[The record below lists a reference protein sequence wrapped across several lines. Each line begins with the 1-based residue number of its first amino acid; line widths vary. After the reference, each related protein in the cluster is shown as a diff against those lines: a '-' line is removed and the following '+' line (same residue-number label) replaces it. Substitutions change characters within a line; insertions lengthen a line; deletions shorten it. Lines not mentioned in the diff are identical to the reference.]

1 MHESELLLDLA
12 IAFAVALGSGLV
24 ARLLKQPAFIGYI
37 LAGTLIGPHALGIIK
52 SIDNIH
58 VLATIGVVLLLFTHG
73 IELSFKKLKKIKN
86 VAILGG
92 IAQILASTGLGI
104 VISLFLLGQGIREAI
119 VFGFLI
125 SLGSTMVVLGLLT
138 DRGETNST
146 HGHVLIGIILLQD
159 IAAVFA
165 MFILPALGEQG
176 ADLANVLGR
185 AFLQAGLL
193 MTLVVVVGLLVLPRV
208 LKGVAMRGSREL
220 FIISVI
226 ALCLGSAF
234 VANYFGLSAALGAF
248 AVGLMISE
256 SEFAHQ
262 AFGDMVPIRDVFAAL
277 FFVSIGMLV
286 DLRFLFDNMA
296 VLIVVVAA
304 IIGGKFVITSAIVNW
319 FGYKGKT
326 APLVGAGII
335 QIGEVS
341 FVLGQL
347 SLSAGVIT
355 TYTYSI
361 ILGSAVVTIILT
373 PFVFAVIS
381 RICTI
386 RRNAAHIIIE
396 DDEKEPVA
404 INALTNHVILCGYGR
419 VGISVAR
426 FLEHLNIPYVVIEL
440 NPVAISRLRDNMIPC
455 VYGDIGNPNVLSMAR
470 IKKAAILVLAIE
482 DPVAIRLA
490 LDHAQ
495 RINSKLDIIAR
506 AHNDA
511 EYEFLESKGVSE
523 VVRPEMEAGIEL
535 ARHILYRLGISP
547 VTVDKIIGKERTKA
561 RVDK

>member
-1 MHESELLLDLA
+1 MNESELLLDLA
-12 IAFAVALGSGLV
+12 IAFAVALGSGV
-24 ARLLKQPAFIGYI
+24 IARLLKQPAFIGYV
-37 LAGTLIGPHALGIIK
+37 LAGILVGPHALGVIH
-52 SIDNIH
+52 SVDNIR

-73 IELSFKKLKKIKN
+73 IELSLKKLKRIKT

-92 IAQILASTGLGI
+92 IIQILACTALG
-104 VISLFLLGQGIREAI
+104 VIIALFLLGQGIREAI

-138 DRGETNST
+138 DRGETNSV
-146 HGHVLIGIILLQD
+146 HGHVIIGIILLQD

-165 MFILPALGEQG
+165 MFILPALGEEG
-176 ADLANVLGR
+176 GNLAHVLGI
-185 AFLQAGLL
+185 AFLQAGLFT
-193 MTLVVVVGLLVLPRV
+193 TLILVIGLRLIPRI
-208 LKGVAMRGSREL
+208 LRGVALRGSREL

-234 VANYFGLSAALGAF
+234 AAYNFGLSAALGAF

-262 AFGDMVPIRDVFAAL
+262 AFGDMAPIRDVFAAL

-286 DLRFLFDNMA
+286 DLHFLVSNIL
-296 VLIVVVAA
+296 VLIMVVAA
-304 IIGGKFVITSAIVNW
+304 IIGGKFIITSGIVNR

-326 APLVGAGII
+326 ATLVGAGMI

-347 SLSAGVIT
+347 SLNAGVIT

-361 ILGSAVVTIILT
+361 MLGSAVITIILT
-373 PFVFAVIS
+373 PFVFAIVS
-381 RICTI
+381 RICVM
-386 RRNAAHIIIE
+386 RRSTAHIMIE
-396 DDEKEPVA
+396 DEGERSVA
-404 INALTNHVILCGYGR
+404 MKALTNHVVLCGYGR
-419 VGISVAR
+419 VGINVAK

-440 NPVAISRLRDNMIPC
+440 NPVAISKLRDNMVPC
-455 VYGDIGNPNVLSMAR
+455 VYGDIGNPNVLCEAR
-470 IKKAAILVLAIE
+470 IKQASILVLAIE

-506 AHNDA
+506 AHSDA
-511 EYEFLESKGVSE
+511 EFEFLESKGVSE

-547 VTVDKIIGKERTKA
+547 ATVGKIIGKQKA
-561 RVDK
+561 KHGKGK

>member
-12 IAFAVALGSGLV
+12 IAFGVALGSGV
-24 ARLLKQPAFIGYI
+24 IARLLKQPAFIGYV
-37 LAGTLIGPHALGIIK
+37 LAGILVGPHALGVIQ
-52 SIDNIH
+52 SIDNIR

-73 IELSFKKLKKIKN
+73 IELSFKKLKRIRN

-92 IAQILASTGLGI
+92 VTQILACTALG
-104 VISLFLLGQGIREAI
+104 VIIALFLLGQGIREAI

-138 DRGETNST
+138 DRGETNSV
-146 HGHVLIGIILLQD
+146 HGHVMIGIILLQD
-159 IAAVFA
+159 MAAVFA
-165 MFILPALGEQG
+165 MFILPALGEESG
-176 ADLANVLGR
+176 NLAHVLGI
-185 AFLQAGLL
+185 AFLQAGIFTALI
-193 MTLVVVVGLLVLPRV
+193 LVIGLRLIPRV
-208 LKGVAMRGSREL
+208 LKGVALRGSREL
-220 FIISVI
+220 FIISVT
-226 ALCLGSAF
+226 ALCFGSAF
-234 VANYFGLSAALGAF
+234 AAHHFGLSAALGAF

-262 AFGDMVPIRDVFAAL
+262 AFGDMVPLRDVFAAL

-286 DLRFLFDNMA
+286 DLQFLVANMTT
-296 VLIVVVAA
+296 LILVVAA
-304 IIGGKFVITSAIVNW
+304 IIGGKVIITSGIVNR

-326 APLVGAGII
+326 APLVGAGMI

-347 SLSAGVIT
+347 SLNAGVIT

-361 ILGSAVVTIILT
+361 MLGSAVTTIILT
-373 PFVFAVIS
+373 PFVFAIVS
-381 RICTI
+381 RICIMQRST
-386 RRNAAHIIIE
+386 AHIIIE
-396 DDEKEPVA
+396 DEEKGSIVK
-404 INALTNHVILCGYGR
+404 ALVNHVVLCGYGR
-419 VGISVAR
+419 VGINVAR

-440 NPVAISRLRDNMIPC
+440 NPVAISKLRDNMVPC
-455 VYGDIGNPNVLSMAR
+455 VYGDIGNPNVLSEAR
-470 IKKAAILVLAIE
+470 IKQASILVLAIE

-506 AHNDA
+506 AHNDS
-511 EYEFLESKGVSE
+511 EFEFLESKGVSE

-535 ARHILYRLGISP
+535 ARHILYRFGISP
-547 VTVDKIIGKERTKA
+547 VTIDKIIGKQRTKP
-561 RVDK
+561 RTGK